1 MPSAEITR
9 GALDGIKVLSFAQLA
24 AGPVGVQLL
33 ADAGAEVIKI
43 ERPRTG
49 SYERAWAG
57 ANLFLNGESMF
68 ALALNRNQRDLT
80 VNMKDPRGME
90 IIQKLLPDVDVL
102 VENFRPGV
110 MERLGLDYESVK
122 QVNPQIIYC
131 SATGYGAE
139 GPYRDRAGQD
149 LILQG
154 ETGLAAGTGRKSDP
168 PTPTGT
174 AVIDIHCGALLAY
187 GVMTAL
193 FHRQRTGQGQLL
205 ETSLIE
211 AAIHMQVE
219 PITCTIN
226 GGDMRERSETG
237 MATTFHEAP
246 YGIYETAD
254 GWIVISITT
263 LEKLAEVLEL
273 PELAEFTVEDAFKR
287 PDDIKPVI
295 EAATRKQI
303 TAAWTEHFERN
314 DMWFGIVRGYDE
326 IEDHPQVKELGIICT
341 VDHPTAGPVKVLS
354 NPVRFAKTPATYR
367 RPPPLL
373 GEHTGEILRGLGY
386 EETAIQVLRVEGVV

>member
-1 MPSAEITR
+1 
-9 GALDGIKVLSFAQLA
+9 
-24 AGPVGVQLL
+24 
-33 ADAGAEVIKI
+33 
-43 ERPRTG
+43 
-49 SYERAWAG
+49 
-57 ANLFLNGESMF
+57 
-68 ALALNRNQRDLT
+68 
-80 VNMKDPRGME
+80 
-90 IIQKLLPDVDVL
+90 
-102 VENFRPGV
+102 
-110 MERLGLDYESVK
+110 
-122 QVNPQIIYC
+122 
-131 SATGYGAE
+131 
-139 GPYRDRAGQD
+139 
-149 LILQG
+149 
-154 ETGLAAGTGRKSDP
+154 
-168 PTPTGT
+168 
-174 AVIDIHCGALLAY
+174 
-187 GVMTAL
+187 
-193 FHRQRTGQGQLL
+193 QLL